1 MIHYTNTGNPID
13 FPKLSAIDKLWGQ
26 ALDQA
31 VPGTYSSLSLTQVE
45 KVKTVFAELIIQD
58 VMNLFGD
65 ERISLHYLEQP
76 CCKDSVYLLQS
87 KIKEHF
93 GVE

>member
-1 MIHYTNTGNPID
+1 MNERIQE
-13 FPKLSAIDKLWGQ
+13 LAEQ
-26 ALDQA
+26 AGFDSVSMVRFGIEQDL
-31 VPGTYSSLSLTQVE
+31 E
-45 KVKTVFAELIIQD
+45 KFAELVLQD

-76 CCKDSVYLLQS
+76 CCEDSVYLLQS

-93 GVE
+93 GVEE

>member
-1 MIHYTNTGNPID
+1 MNERLRALAAQA
-13 FPKLSAIDKLWGQ
+13 KLNGVEFDALRYYVGTEETFSA
-26 ALDQA
+26 
-31 VPGTYSSLSLTQVE
+31 
-45 KVKTVFAELIIQD
+45 FAELIVRD

-76 CCKDSVYLLQS
+76 CCEDSVYLLQS

-93 GVE
+93 GVEE

>member
-1 MIHYTNTGNPID
+1 MNERLQAIATQA
-13 FPKLSAIDKLWGQ
+13 KLNGVEFDTIKYYVGTEETFFEFAKLI
-26 ALDQA
+26 
-31 VPGTYSSLSLTQVE
+31 V
-45 KVKTVFAELIIQD
+45 QD

-76 CCKDSVYLLQS
+76 CCEDSVYLLQS

-93 GVE
+93 GIE

>member
-1 MIHYTNTGNPID
+1 MMNERIRELREQSGLQPYYEAQERQI
-13 FPKLSAIDKLWGQ
+13 
-26 ALDQA
+26 
-31 VPGTYSSLSLTQVE
+31 E
-45 KVKTVFAELIIQD
+45 KFAELVLQD

-76 CCKDSVYLLQS
+76 CCEDSVYLLQL

-93 GVE
+93 GVK